1 MMAEH
6 FQLLARFNR
15 WANERLL
22 DACGRLSEE
31 AYLKPRKAFFGSIHG
46 TLDHLLA
53 CDILWSDRLEGRPSE
68 IHALDQSLHRDLAG
82 LRARRRA
89 EDARLMAIVGR
100 FDEAALGGS
109 LRYALLDGEDFETPL
124 PALLGTI
131 FNHQTHH
138 RGQVH
143 NMLSQADLEP
153 PPLDIID
160 YLDEAG

>member
-1 MMAEH
+1 MMADY
-6 FQLLARFNR
+6 FQLLARYNR
-15 WANERLL
+15 WANERLYG
-22 DACGRLSEE
+22 ACARLSEE

-46 TLDHLLA
+46 TLTHLLA

-68 IHALDQSLHRDLAG
+68 IHALDQALHPDLTG
-82 LRARRRA
+82 LSERRRA
-89 EDARLMAIVGR
+89 EDARLMAIMGR
-100 FDEAALGGS
+100 LDEAALGGT
-109 LRYALLDGEDFETPL
+109 LRYSLLDGADFETPL

-160 YLDEAG
+160 YLDEAE